1 MECEVKP
8 GIETV
13 PKRSGF
19 ALGDL
24 VGARYGILM
33 ISVWTRVCLV
43 AVSLLLVDLAALFAA
58 QPNERFVAGE
68 ILVSE
73 VVGRLGVTSGEII
86 DRPIA
91 TGTALAQ
98 GVTLTTGAK
107 SRAKFEFFD
116 GTTVKAAQETEWGV
130 VEFTVDPSAPIPEKG
145 SLDVRSLARTKL
157 RFEKGEIELKVM
169 PLDFQRGA
177 RFQVETPAGIVS
189 IRGTT
194 FRLRLLP
201 AGDAFNEFSVIVTE
215 GMVVFFTK
223 DGKVVEYV
231 SPNRPYTVR
240 IPR

>member
-1 MECEVKP
+1 
-8 GIETV
+8 
-13 PKRSGF
+13 
-19 ALGDL
+19 
-24 VGARYGILM
+24 M
-33 ISVWTRVCLV
+33 ISGWMCVCRV
-43 AVSLLLVDLAALFAA
+43 AVGLILVDFAVASAA
-58 QPNERFVAGE
+58 QPTERFVAGE
-68 ILVSE
+68 ILVSD
-73 VVGRLGVTSGEII
+73 VVGRLSVTSGEII

-98 GVTLTTGAK
+98 GVTLTTGPK
-107 SRAKFEFFD
+107 SLAKFAFFD

-145 SLDVRSLARTKL
+145 SVDVRSQARTKL
-157 RFEKGEIELKVM
+157 RFERGEIELKVM

-194 FRLRLLP
+194 FRLRLVP
-201 AGDAFNEFSVIVTE
+201 AGDTFDEFSVIVTE

-231 SPNRPYTVR
+231 SPNRPYTVK

>member
-1 MECEVKP
+1 M
-8 GIETV
+8 GLILLD
-13 PKRSGF
+13 F
-19 ALGDL
+19 A
-24 VGARYGILM
+24 
-33 ISVWTRVCLV
+33 
-43 AVSLLLVDLAALFAA
+43 AASAA
-58 QPNERFVAGE
+58 QPTERFVAGE
-68 ILVSE
+68 ILVSD
-73 VVGRLGVTSGEII
+73 VVGRLSVTSGEII
-86 DRPIA
+86 DRPVA

-98 GVTLTTGAK
+98 GVTLMTGAK

-116 GTTVKAAQETEWGV
+116 GTTVKAEEETEWGV
-130 VEFTVDPSAPIPEKG
+130 VEFAVDPAAPIPEA
-145 SLDVRSLARTKL
+145 DARNVRSLARTKL
-157 RFEKGEIELKVM
+157 RFEKGEIEFRVM

-201 AGDAFNEFSVIVTE
+201 AGDVFNEFSVIVTE

-231 SPNRPYTVR
+231 SPNRPYTVK